1 MDPGTLVSN
10 IGHGEEVT
18 IQASLSN
25 GFLEKRFMSARR
37 TRSNDHAVNIIL
49 ENDFL
54 DFALGVLRTGVEV
67 LASIYDVGQSS
78 GVLNG
83 GGDVD
88 YAADIFTAVTDED
101 ADAWWLACYVNL
113 GRVLLG
119 FGESAAN
126 I

>member
-18 IQASLSN
+18 IQASLSD
-25 GFLEKRFMSARR
+25 GFLEQRFMGAGSTRR
-37 TRSNDHAVNIIL
+37 DDHAVDIIL
-49 ENDFL
+49 QDDFL
-54 DFALGVLRTGVEV
+54 DLALSVLGASVEV
-67 LASIYDVGQSS
+67 LSGIDDVGQSS
-78 GVLNG
+78 GVLDG

-88 YAADIFTAVTDED
+88 YAADVFAAVTDED
-101 ADAWWLACYVNL
+101 ADAWRLACYVNL